1 MIRFQ
6 TRIKT
11 VSRGEKELPETS
23 VRENVNDCIITL
35 KKEKS
40 WRRSRNMVTMMMKI
54 VMNGIM
60 MIDKTIISGVLLPIL
75 LA

>member
-1 MIRFQ
+1 M
-6 TRIKT
+6 
-11 VSRGEKELPETS
+11 
-23 VRENVNDCIITL
+23 RENVNDCIIRK